1 MLEHGVPYYSGFEK
15 LWLQKSRAFSM
26 QVKNCIIGG
35 TVSGE
40 LPAKLAP
47 LLARSD
53 FDYQVTA
60 DNPSIF
66 LLARGNHSICRE
78 SAKHVFTVAGHI
90 CYSGKEAVNLEALK
104 EIERSYL
111 ANGHIPIEHL
121 EGSFTII
128 LLDKTE
134 RTITIYRNILGLPPI
149 YYSQTQKS
157 AIFSDNLSILAQI
170 HSNLNSR
177 LEVNS
182 KQLPTHLMF
191 GRVSGRETFFKGIFK
206 VMPGEQACFRENNVS
221 LLQLQTFPD
230 VIGPTIDN
238 CVESLEKVMQKI
250 IIEYT
255 RTYPRM
261 GSFFSGGVDS
271 SYIQAHLAQCLSG
284 DLRTYSVDL
293 IHPSW
298 KREHEYAKSG
308 SEFFK
313 SRHTFTRVDPRTY
326 SSLLIEAT
334 AMLGQHVCH
343 AQTAFVPTISGA
355 AVRDVPVCL
364 CGMCADTLFG
374 MEIGRHIDISHKIGK
389 LVPWNFSRRMLMQ
402 MVEILPKTPLS
413 SNWLQTFQ
421 ECIELDLENDSS
433 PTHPFN
439 THQRLNLGLMF
450 DIFGR
455 EKVAEAMSQRRA
467 ILTRFMIT
475 GTLKERVHSLDLVL
489 CTELC
494 ERFYQ
499 LASCRGLNM
508 IFPYLDSRIVKVTL
522 SMNTDY
528 RLPPMQTKKVL
539 KNALRKYMP
548 NELID
553 RKKSAW
559 GVPLFEWLGTGG
571 VLSQLV
577 EKINEYPFLEGK
589 MNAVKRTQGWP
600 LWNLLT
606 FDLWHKLFIDR
617 NP

>member
-1 MLEHGVPYYSGFEK
+1 MEAKNYLVGGIV
-15 LWLQKSRAFSM
+15 SR
-26 QVKNCIIGG
+26 
-35 TVSGE
+35 E
-40 LPAKLAP
+40 
-47 LLARSD
+47 LLAKFRALSVSLPD
-53 FDYQVTA
+53 FRYQDTKK
-60 DNPSIF
+60 NMSIF
-66 LLARGNHSICRE
+66 LLAGGNHFTCRE
-78 SAKHVFTVAGHI
+78 NAKHLLVVAGHI
-90 CYSGKEAVNLEALK
+90 YHSGKEAVNIEAL
-104 EIERSYL
+104 EGIERSYL
-111 ANGHIPIEHL
+111 ANGHIPFEHL

-128 LLDKTE
+128 LLNKAE

-157 AIFSDNLSILAQI
+157 AVFSDNLSILAQI
-170 HSNLNSR
+170 HSNLDSK

-182 KQLPTHLMF
+182 RQLPTHLMF
-191 GRVSGRETFFKGIFK
+191 GRPSGRETLFKGIFK

-221 LLQLQTFPD
+221 LLQLQTFAD
-230 VIGPTIDN
+230 IIGPTIDD
-238 CVESLEKVMQKI
+238 CAEYLEKVMQKI
-250 IIEYT
+250 IGEYT

-271 SYIQAHLAQCLSG
+271 SYIQAHLVQCLSG

-293 IHPSW
+293 VHPSW

-313 SRHTFTRVDPRTY
+313 SRHTFIRVVPRTY
-326 SSLLIEAT
+326 PSLLIET
-334 AMLGQHVCH
+334 TEMLGQHVCH
-343 AQTAFVPTISGA
+343 AQTAFVPIISGA
-355 AVRDVPVCL
+355 AVQDVPVCL

-374 MEIGRHIDISHKIGK
+374 TEIGRHIDVSYQIRR
-389 LVPWNFSRRMLMQ
+389 LVPWNFIRRIMMRT
-402 MVEILPKTPLS
+402 VEILPKTRLS
-413 SNWLQTFQ
+413 SDWLQTMQ
-421 ECIELDLENDSS
+421 ECMELDLKNDSS

-439 THQRLNLGLMF
+439 TSQRANLGLMF

-455 EKVAEAMSQRRA
+455 KKVTEAMYQRRA
-467 ILTRFMIT
+467 MLTRYKIT
-475 GTLKERVHSLDLVL
+475 GTIKRRVHSLYLLL
-489 CTELC
+489 CTEIC

-499 LASCRGLNM
+499 VASCSGLNM
-508 IFPYLDSRIVKVTL
+508 IFPYLDSRIVKATL
-522 SMNTDY
+522 SMNTHY

-539 KNALRKYMP
+539 KDALGKYLP
-548 NELID
+548 NELVY

-589 MNAVKRTQGWP
+589 MNAVKKTQGWF